1 MSLYSDFFGA
11 GGGGGLTPK
20 FQEFT
25 SSGNF
30 TPSDE
35 LIAAGGL
42 VEVFIVGGGQRGA
55 SSSAGGCGGE
65 IHQDCITLTTTDSCT
80 VNIGAGGASDG
91 DPGSNSVF
99 SGSMAGGSDI
109 TALGGDGGP
118 SPSNLK
124 TSGAGGYQ
132 IFSQSGPFGFVGGGY
147 AYASRAASSA
157 GPGFMGYGAG
167 GRASYTGILE
177 AKANSGQGSASGN
190 TAGSGYC
197 LIKWF
202 E

>member
-11 GGGGGLTPK
+11 GVASGLTQK

-35 LIAAGGL
+35 LIAAGGF
-42 VEVFIVGGGQRGA
+42 VEVFIVGGGERAA
-55 SSSAGGCGGE
+55 SVGGCGGE
-65 IHQDCITLTTTDSCT
+65 VIKKYTNLTTTDSCT
-80 VNIGAGGASDG
+80 VTIGAGGATNG

-109 TALGGDGGP
+109 TALGGDGETGP
-118 SPSNLK
+118 SGRL

-132 IFSQSGPFGFVGGGY
+132 IYSQSGPFGIVSGGY
-147 AYASRAASSA
+147 AYATRAATSA
-157 GPGFMGYGAG
+157 GPGFIGYGAG
-167 GRASYTGILE
+167 GGGSTSHTGIRA
-177 AKANSGQGSASGN
+177 AKANSGQGSTAGYA
-190 TAGSGYC
+190 AGSGYC